1 MKYYIGID
9 LGGTNI
15 KAGVVNEEFEI
26 IAKATCKTNLP
37 RPAEEICEDMAKVA
51 LEAVKN
57 AGLEIEQI
65 ESVGIG
71 TPGTANS
78 DTGVIEYSNN
88 LGFLNFHVVD
98 LMKKFIDK
106 PCYVENDANA
116 AAYGEDTLPSS
127 SFIFHMIESLS
138 SNIASFVI
146 LTRPVAEEN
155 TSKQPC
161 LPQVHC
167 GPLGS
172 ITV

>member
-71 TPGTANS
+71 TPGTRALLS
-78 DTGVIEYSNN
+78 IQT
-88 LGFLNFHVVD
+88 
-98 LMKKFIDK
+98 
-106 PCYVENDANA
+106 
-116 AAYGEDTLPSS
+116 TLV
-127 SFIFHMIESLS
+127 SLTS
-138 SNIASFVI
+138 TL
-146 LTRPVAEEN
+146 LT
-155 TSKQPC
+155 
-161 LPQVHC
+161 L
-167 GPLGS
+167 
-172 ITV
+172 

>member
-57 AGLEIEQI
+57 AGLEIGTDRVCRYRQYLALQI
-65 ESVGIG
+65 L
-71 TPGTANS
+71 

-88 LGFLNFHVVD
+88 LWFPLTS
-98 LMKKFIDK
+98 
-106 PCYVENDANA
+106 
-116 AAYGEDTLPSS
+116 TL
-127 SFIFHMIESLS
+127 
-138 SNIASFVI
+138 
-146 LTRPVAEEN
+146 LT
-155 TSKQPC
+155 
-161 LPQVHC
+161 L
-167 GPLGS
+167 
-172 ITV
+172 